1 MIMTRRI
8 LGGLLLVTAM
18 TGPAIAAEPYPSKAI
33 KVVVPFAAGGQSDV
47 VARLIAERLSAAFG
61 QPLVVE
67 NVPGAG
73 GLIAAAAVA
82 RAAPDG
88 YTLFLPNAS
97 TLTIAPYLQK
107 GGAAVSPSDFTPI
120 TTVSQFPLVLVVPSA
135 SPYKSLADVVKAAKA
150 NPDKLSIAS
159 PGFGTTPHLAGE
171 ILRRETGITLTH
183 VPYKGGAPALN
194 EVLAGRI
201 DLYFE
206 APATLSPHIL
216 SGKLRPIAVTS
227 RSRMTSFPHVPTAA
241 QQNLPKLTLESWSA
255 FVAPP
260 NTPADV
266 VTKMRTELVKVL
278 KSEDIIS
285 KLRER
290 GFEATSSTP
299 DELARM
305 IRDEG
310 RSWSQLIKE
319 RNITID

>member
-1 MIMTRRI
+1 
-8 LGGLLLVTAM
+8 
-18 TGPAIAAEPYPSKAI
+18 
-33 KVVVPFAAGGQSDV
+33 
-47 VARLIAERLSAAFG
+47 
-61 QPLVVE
+61 
-67 NVPGAG
+67 
-73 GLIAAAAVA
+73 VA
-82 RAAPDG
+82 RASPDG

-107 GGAAVSPSDFTPI
+107 GGSAVNPSAFTPI

-135 SPYKSLADVVKAAKA
+135 SPYKSLADVVQAAKA

-159 PGFGTTPHLAGE
+159 PGFGTTPHLVGE
-171 ILRRETGITLTH
+171 MFKREAGITLTH
-183 VPYKGGAPALN
+183 VPFKGGAPALN

-227 RSRMTSFPHVPTAA
+227 RNRLPSLPDVPTAA
-241 QQNLPKLTLESWSA
+241 QQGLPKLTLESWSA

-266 VTKMRTELVKVL
+266 VTKLRTELTKVL
-278 KSEDIIS
+278 KSDEIVN

-319 RNITID
+319 RNITVE